1 MSSAN
6 KRRGTTFERAIEG
19 YLLEEGLSAT
29 RLPRAGSRDIGDLH
43 VQIKGQPGPEYLVI
57 EAKARKALNLSE
69 WLKEAEIEAAHHE
82 ARYGR
87 PTHPIVIHKARGR
100 GTAEAR
106 VTMTLADFIGLLRAQ
121 GVVGV

>member
-43 VQIKGQPGPEYLVI
+43 VQITGPEYLVI
-57 EAKARKALNLSE
+57 EAKARKALNISE
-69 WLKEAEIEAAHHE
+69 WLKEAEIEAEHHE

-87 PTHPIVIHKARGR
+87 PTHPVVIHKARGR
-100 GTAEAR
+100 GIAEAR

>member
-6 KRRGTTFERAIEG
+6 KRRGTMFERAIEG

-29 RLPRAGSRDIGDLH
+29 RLPRAGSKDIGDLH
-43 VQIKGQPGPEYLVI
+43 VQIKGPEYLVL
-57 EAKARKALNLSE
+57 EAKARKALNISE
-69 WLKEAEIEAAHHE
+69 WLTEAEVEAAHHE

-87 PTHPIVIHKARGR
+87 PTHPVVIHKARNKGI
-100 GTAEAR
+100 AEAR
-106 VTMTLADFIGLLRAQ
+106 VTMTLANFIALLRAQ

>member
-19 YLLEEGLSAT
+19 FLLEEGLSAT

-43 VQIKGQPGPEYLVI
+43 VQINGPEYLVI
-57 EAKARKALNLSE
+57 EAKARKALNISE
-69 WLKEAEIEAAHHE
+69 WLKEAEVEAEHHE

-87 PTHPIVIHKARGR
+87 PTHPVVIHKARGR

-106 VTMTLADFIGLLRAQ
+106 VTMTLADFVALLRAQ
-121 GVVGV
+121 GVFGV